1 MARVTVI
8 MTDED
13 KEQIFK
19 IAKEEFRPLSRQILH
34 IVREYIRLKNSESK
48 PIKKVELPDDWQIIE
63 GRNYDEGC

>member
-34 IVREYIRLKNSESK
+34 IVREYIRQKNSEQE
-48 PIKKVELPDDWQIIE
+48 PIQKIELPSNWQIIK
-63 GRNYDEGC
+63 G